1 MKFACGSA
9 CVWVSGFLLAMTT
22 VPVWSEA
29 NAAKEKAT
37 LVPPADSL
45 TCTPESAIKLEAEK
59 KYQDA
64 LTCWQSIAEKADAP
78 KAKRI
83 AEGHVQL
90 LDYLTPKAVPMLS
103 TPEAIEAI
111 TAVENYPAPDVRI
124 AALWVAIQNALTA
137 NDALTA
143 ERHVGALRVVLKGHP
158 VTGTRLTWIP
168 RFLPQILKKV
178 GGQLTDRGD
187 LNPAHDVYT
196 WFLEDYANAKDRM
209 AIEAR
214 MKQLELTPS
223 QMVDEIQRLRLEKK
237 YTEASDKCLKLIEG
251 FPWSQS
257 VAWARKTLGLLYAA
271 EGDYAKAV
279 RALREVVELHA
290 ENPIAAEALL
300 QIGVYYQGP
309 LKDLEETVNTYEEVV
324 RKFPAQ
330 EAGAAALYQMCLIYK
345 KIGDVESAQ
354 NALQRLR
361 NAFPSHPL
369 VVKAKASLDGA

>member
-1 MKFACGSA
+1 
-9 CVWVSGFLLAMTT
+9 
-22 VPVWSEA
+22 
-29 NAAKEKAT
+29 
-37 LVPPADSL
+37 
-45 TCTPESAIKLEAEK
+45 
-59 KYQDA
+59 
-64 LTCWQSIAEKADAP
+64 
-78 KAKRI
+78 
-83 AEGHVQL
+83 
-90 LDYLTPKAVPMLS
+90 
-103 TPEAIEAI
+103 
-111 TAVENYPAPDVRI
+111 
-124 AALWVAIQNALTA
+124 
-137 NDALTA
+137 
-143 ERHVGALRVVLKGHP
+143 
-158 VTGTRLTWIP
+158 
-168 RFLPQILKKV
+168 
-178 GGQLTDRGD
+178 
-187 LNPAHDVYT
+187 
-196 WFLEDYANAKDRM
+196 
-209 AIEAR
+209 

-309 LKDLEETVNTYEEVV
+309 LKDLEEAVNTYEEVV